1 MTYVFIST
9 GVSIPSGMF
18 PGGND
23 ALSGSQSFRGNMP
36 HHESDGDISLGGNLS
51 GINQNSP
58 MGIGMGKGMGKGKGK
73 GIGIGMGKGGK
84 GTIASM
90 GFAHP
95 SHRLALLSGQVHQA
109 LPPSK
114 IVLKMRSAREEELI
128 QLATA
133 ASIRD
138 AADKEAESIR
148 QSHLQVIDREQQIAY
163 AAAQSAASAARLLRQ
178 RPLYSLI
185 SQGMYQGGGVV
196 GGMGSEVSPRI
207 GAITAA
213 SIQQGQGP
221 GQGPLQHSSP
231 SAMHLHNPLIAMS
244 RVGSQNQLPQMAG
257 GIASSGIAYSMSN
270 FSVGM
275 PAEKDGMKPMAA
287 LTASA
292 VLTAAMR
299 VRHMLFTSSHFLQHC
314 TTVNKFFLLFCV
326 FFVQPK

>member
-1 MTYVFIST
+1 
-9 GVSIPSGMF
+9 
-18 PGGND
+18 
-23 ALSGSQSFRGNMP
+23 MP
-36 HHESDGDISLGGNLS
+36 HYESDIDISLGGNSLS
-51 GINQNSP
+51 GTNQYSS
-58 MGIGMGKGMGKGKGK
+58 MGIGMGKGKGK

-84 GTIASM
+84 GSIASM

-95 SHRLALLSGQVHQA
+95 SHRLALLSSQVHQA

-114 IVLKMRSAREEELI
+114 IVLKIRSAREEELN
-128 QLATA
+128 QLAAA

-138 AADKEAESIR
+138 AAEKEAESIR

-185 SQGMYQGGGVV
+185 SQGMYQGVGV
-196 GGMGSEVSPRI
+196 GAMGSEVSPRI

-221 GQGPLQHSSP
+221 GLGQGQHSSP
-231 SAMHLHNPLIAMS
+231 SAMHLHNPLIGMS
-244 RVGSQNQLPQMAG
+244 RVGSQNQLPQIAG
-257 GIASSGIAYSMSN
+257 GMASSGIAYSMSN

-275 PAEKDGMKPMAA
+275 PLEKDGMKPMAA

-299 VRHMLFTSSHFLQHC
+299 VRQSSTLFQSIFGEFPSY
-314 TTVNKFFLLFCV
+314 LLHIRFHIPCIAN
-326 FFVQPK
+326 

>member
-1 MTYVFIST
+1 
-9 GVSIPSGMF
+9 
-18 PGGND
+18 
-23 ALSGSQSFRGNMP
+23 MP
-36 HHESDGDISLGGNLS
+36 HHESDGDLSLGGNNLS
-51 GINQNSP
+51 GINQSSP
-58 MGIGMGKGMGKGKGK
+58 MGIGMGKGKGK

-95 SHRLALLSGQVHQA
+95 SHRLALLSSQVHQA

-114 IVLKMRSAREEELI
+114 IVLKIRSAREEELN
-128 QLATA
+128 QLAAA

-185 SQGMYQGGGVV
+185 SQGMYQGGGIGV
-196 GGMGSEVSPRI
+196 GVMGSEVSPRI

-213 SIQQGQGP
+213 SIQQGQGLV
-221 GQGPLQHSSP
+221 QGPGQHSSP
-231 SAMHLHNPLIAMS
+231 SAMHLHNPLIGMS

-299 VRHMLFTSSHFLQHC
+299 VSHLTLHFFFTIF
-314 TTVNKFFLLFCV
+314 T
-326 FFVQPK
+326 P